1 MAEFPSKENFIE
13 KFEEKNKDKYPIIN
27 IIINENEFHKKLKLL
42 KYIPIINTL
51 CNYMINYVS
60 YRYTREEAKLI
71 LITEVISD
79 KKIIELS
86 KEFTKIYKEIW
97 PYIKNPQIGD
107 NFSDLEENKLY
118 LSNLCLDSHKDS
130 YGFVLLEIYKKMAEW
145 QNLFIDTV
153 IKSQNNNLNSYE
165 DMFNLDISLQDCQEE
180 QILNLPSFEKE
191 NNTNLMKIIL
201 DNSLRNDNKI
211 IYNYEQIEN
220 ELASSILPEIKKFKL
235 DAFNKVNY
243 KDEYNTEDKDNIV
256 IKFNKYYPQR
266 NLTDKELD
274 IIFNYLKINNDLDI
288 KRFLFNIQFL
298 INDILYNTPN
308 KNEKLYKIM
317 ENNKICNIEIIRK
330 FFNEIKEKFQDED
343 DDNSFT
349 IDCLIHLIDFVELLF
364 WDKLSQNLDEK
375 YLNEF
380 DENIKNQINNY
391 FDKNNSE
398 GNNTMITK
406 VDLCSVI
413 RRFICRYLIIYTG
426 ENINPNNKLKTFLTN
441 LDLWFFKSENKKIE
455 EEINKIFGEI
465 DVQISHAFK
474 LYQYLGGDKI
484 KLGKYILFNKEE
496 NNETDNEDNNKDETN
511 VIEKEEKED
520 FINDITT
527 NGENNR
533 IENIDENIN
542 EENEGNQYGFLED
555 ISHEEDEPISDDDGY

>member
-1 MAEFPSKENFIE
+1 MEKITYIFLHFIIHSFLFYSNIQGFLLDKYLNKYIIDGNTCFDIIEKDWELMKDNLGDIDIGIFLNLIFNDTIKKFISCPELNKKEDVIKFEKEINDIIINKNKNMELIKGYTKQNEFLININPNLPKTIIQEIYPSNIYSEDKYPDLKYFYMAEFPSKENFIE

-118 LSNLCLDSHKDS
+118 LSNLCLDSHKDT

-153 IKSQNNNLNSYE
+153 IKSLNNNLNSYE

-191 NNTNLMKIIL
+191 NNINLMKIIL

-220 ELASSILPEIKKFKL
+220 ELASSMK
-235 DAFNKVNY
+235 
-243 KDEYNTEDKDNIV
+243 
-256 IKFNKYYPQR
+256 
-266 NLTDKELD
+266 
-274 IIFNYLKINNDLDI
+274 
-288 KRFLFNIQFL
+288 
-298 INDILYNTPN
+298 
-308 KNEKLYKIM
+308 
-317 ENNKICNIEIIRK
+317 
-330 FFNEIKEKFQDED
+330 
-343 DDNSFT
+343 
-349 IDCLIHLIDFVELLF
+349 
-364 WDKLSQNLDEK
+364 
-375 YLNEF
+375 
-380 DENIKNQINNY
+380 
-391 FDKNNSE
+391 
-398 GNNTMITK
+398 
-406 VDLCSVI
+406 
-413 RRFICRYLIIYTG
+413 
-426 ENINPNNKLKTFLTN
+426 
-441 LDLWFFKSENKKIE
+441 
-455 EEINKIFGEI
+455 
-465 DVQISHAFK
+465 
-474 LYQYLGGDKI
+474 
-484 KLGKYILFNKEE
+484 
-496 NNETDNEDNNKDETN
+496 
-511 VIEKEEKED
+511 
-520 FINDITT
+520 
-527 NGENNR
+527 
-533 IENIDENIN
+533 
-542 EENEGNQYGFLED
+542 
-555 ISHEEDEPISDDDGY
+555 

>member
-1 MAEFPSKENFIE
+1 
-13 KFEEKNKDKYPIIN
+13 
-27 IIINENEFHKKLKLL
+27 
-42 KYIPIINTL
+42 
-51 CNYMINYVS
+51 
-60 YRYTREEAKLI
+60 
-71 LITEVISD
+71 
-79 KKIIELS
+79 
-86 KEFTKIYKEIW
+86 
-97 PYIKNPQIGD
+97 
-107 NFSDLEENKLY
+107 
-118 LSNLCLDSHKDS
+118 
-130 YGFVLLEIYKKMAEW
+130 
-145 QNLFIDTV
+145 
-153 IKSQNNNLNSYE
+153 
-165 DMFNLDISLQDCQEE
+165 
-180 QILNLPSFEKE
+180 
-191 NNTNLMKIIL
+191 
-201 DNSLRNDNKI
+201 
-211 IYNYEQIEN
+211 
-220 ELASSILPEIKKFKL
+220 
-235 DAFNKVNY
+235 
-243 KDEYNTEDKDNIV
+243 
-256 IKFNKYYPQR
+256 
-266 NLTDKELD
+266 
-274 IIFNYLKINNDLDI
+274 
-288 KRFLFNIQFL
+288 
-298 INDILYNTPN
+298 
-308 KNEKLYKIM
+308 M

-364 WDKLSQNLDEK
+364 WDKLSQNLNEK

-496 NNETDNEDNNKDETN
+496 DNETDNEDNNKDETN

-555 ISHEEDEPISDDDGY
+555 ISHEEDDNPISDDEGY